1 MVSKS
6 GMKAKYDR
14 LYSLGLIHL
23 TKGNLAL
30 GEKYLTEAVRQLKD
44 YSMGA
49 GEDEMAEIRQ
59 WMLELYSQIKELG
72 EGRRSVCSPAD
83 GEKRESLA
91 FSKEDIP
98 PVYFSDVVG
107 LEAVKEQI
115 YDKIIFPRQYGELY
129 ERFKKKQGGGILLYG
144 PPGNGKTMIAK
155 AIANETGSAFYP
167 VKFSDLGS
175 KWFGE
180 TEGKIKALFDEAR
193 EEESAVIFFDE
204 IDAIASKRTES
215 SAVDRMVAELLT
227 QMDGINKKKGS
238 LTILAA
244 TNRLESIDPAILRP
258 GRFDEK
264 IFIPSPDRGARAKMF
279 EKRLEGIP
287 CDDIGF
293 EEIAAQCEGFSGAE
307 IELACEKA
315 KQQVIRRI
323 ISGKE
328 KSGVITAEDLVSACD
343 AVKAHCGR

>member
-1 MVSKS
+1 MISKC

-23 TKGNLAL
+23 AKGEVSL
-30 GEKYLTEAVRQLKD
+30 GEKYLSEAVRQLKD
-44 YSMGA
+44 YLVGA

-59 WMLELYSQIKELG
+59 WMLELYSQIKELPKG
-72 EGRRSVCSPAD
+72 CKGGKALADKEGY
-83 GEKRESLA
+83 ESLA

-98 PVYFSDVVG
+98 NIYFTDVIG
-107 LEAVKEQI
+107 LETVKEQI
-115 YDKIIFPRQYGELY
+115 YDMIIYPRQYSELY
-129 ERFKKKQGGGILLYG
+129 DRFKKKQGGGILLYG

-193 EEESAVIFFDE
+193 QEKSAVIFFDE

-215 SAVDRMVAELLT
+215 SAMDRMVAELLT
-227 QMDGINKKKGS
+227 QMDGINKKTGN

-264 IFIPSPDRGARAKMF
+264 IFIPSPNRGARAKML
-279 EKRLEGIP
+279 EKRLENIP
-287 CDDIGF
+287 CEDIDY
-293 EEIAAQCEGFSGAE
+293 EELANQCEGFSGAE
-307 IELACEKA
+307 IELVCEKA
-315 KQQVIRRI
+315 KQRAIRRI
-323 ISGKE
+323 IAGDE
-328 KSGVITAEDLVSACD
+328 KNGLITVLDLQNAVSAVV
-343 AVKAHCGR
+343 AR